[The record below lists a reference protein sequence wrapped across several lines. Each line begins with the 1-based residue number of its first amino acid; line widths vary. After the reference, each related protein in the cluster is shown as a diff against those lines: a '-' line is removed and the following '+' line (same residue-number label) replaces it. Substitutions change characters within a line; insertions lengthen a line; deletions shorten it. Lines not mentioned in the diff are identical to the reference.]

1 MELCVLAFEVVHAWT
16 RIIGLV
22 GGSIL
27 LPLLIGTRGITPCVT
42 FSTHPR
48 MREMA
53 RLCVNIDH
61 VATIREARRIDEPD
75 PVLAA
80 LAAQR
85 GGASGITIHLREDR
99 RHIQDHDLQRL
110 IGVVERLNLEMAA
123 TEEMLGIALSTAPQ
137 MAMLVPEGRMEVT
150 TEGGTGRGGPP

>member
-16 RIIGLV
+16 RINGLV

-27 LPLLIGTRGITPCVT
+27 LPLLIGIRGSTPCVT
-42 FSTHPR
+42 FSTQPR

-85 GGASGITIHLREDR
+85 GGASGITVHLREDR

-110 IGVVERLNLEMAA
+110 AGVVERLNLEMAT
-123 TEEMLGIALSTAPQ
+123 TEEMLGIALATAPQ

-150 TEGGTGRGGPP
+150 TEGGR